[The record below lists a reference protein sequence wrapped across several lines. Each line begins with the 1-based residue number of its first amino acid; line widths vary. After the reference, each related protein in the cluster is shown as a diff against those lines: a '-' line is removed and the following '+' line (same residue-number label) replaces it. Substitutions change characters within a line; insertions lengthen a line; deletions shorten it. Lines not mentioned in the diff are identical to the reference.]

1 MCRAI
6 SKTIMPVSKTTI
18 ARRPTLRK
26 RQRGERRVRFSAPS
40 ELNAEKPFLSAE
52 EIQNTWYSRDEEQSF
67 KQDAIKALCDYR
79 RKIQY
84 VLNNNNDIPMECA
97 PRGLERH
104 TRERRMHKRELVR
117 LVVLAHQKGFHP
129 DDIALFSQ
137 SRSNWNME
145 LATTQGSID
154 EIEVRLDEDNTCTF
168 M

>member
-1 MCRAI
+1 M
-6 SKTIMPVSKTTI
+6 TVSKTTI

-26 RQRGERRVRFSAPS
+26 RRRGERRVRFSAPS
-40 ELNAEKPFLSAE
+40 ELNTGKPFLTAE
-52 EIQNTWYSRDEEQSF
+52 EIQNTWYSRDEERSF
-67 KQDAIKALCDYR
+67 KKDAVKALCDYR
-79 RKIQY
+79 RKLQY
-84 VLNNNNDIPMECA
+84 IPNNNTDILMESV

-104 TRERRMHKRELVR
+104 TKERRMHKKELVQ

-137 SRSNWNME
+137 SRSNWNMD

-154 EIEVRLDEDNTCTF
+154 EIEVRLDGGDNCTF